1 MRMDIDQNV
10 IPTERCASAFGRMFW
25 GYLFFIDFHVG
36 INNVH
41 VDLLPD
47 FVGWLLIASALSAI
61 VDLSPKVAGI
71 RTLALWL
78 VVLSLFDL
86 VEIRTRLSQS
96 GAFTT
101 WTTPTLPI
109 GIIAAILD
117 MIFVWRLCGLIID
130 MSSITGNTT
139 IGERADFRRR
149 LYIALVIA
157 LAISIV
163 IMVVVPPFALIVLI
177 TGLPLTIVVYG
188 LMMGLMKGTEKM
200 CRAYEAPEIPEAQ

>member
-1 MRMDIDQNV
+1 MDIDSNV
-10 IPTERCASAFGRMFW
+10 ISTERCASAFGRMFW

-47 FVGWLLIASALSAI
+47 FVGWLLIASALATI
-61 VDLSPKVAGI
+61 VDLSPKVAGL
-71 RTLALWL
+71 RNLAFWL
-78 VVLSLFDL
+78 VFLSLFDL

-96 GAFTT
+96 GTFTT

-109 GIIAAILD
+109 GIIAAVLD
-117 MIFVWRLCGLIID
+117 IFFMWRLCGLIID
-130 MSSITGNTT
+130 MASLTGDRT
-139 IGERADFRRR
+139 IGNRADFRRR
-149 LYIALVIA
+149 LYVALVVA

-163 IMVVVPPFALIVLI
+163 IMVAVPPFGLVVLVI
-177 TGLPLTIVVYG
+177 GLPLTILVYC

-200 CRAYEAPEIPEAQ
+200 CRGYEAPVLPVAQ